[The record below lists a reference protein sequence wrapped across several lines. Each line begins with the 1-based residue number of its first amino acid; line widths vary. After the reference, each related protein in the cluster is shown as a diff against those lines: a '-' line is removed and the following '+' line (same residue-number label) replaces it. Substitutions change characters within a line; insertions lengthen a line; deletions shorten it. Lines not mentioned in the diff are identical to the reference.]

1 MLVTSIQ
8 FGLFCIYPCLIFS
21 LSFIYACYFYSIWLF
36 FIYPILIIL
45 HLSFSFFYFFS
56 PLFLFLLSNLA
67 YFAFIFALF
76 LGGQLSILVT
86 SIQFGLFCIYPCL
99 IFRRSVIYACYFY
112 PIWLIL
118 HLSLPYF

>member
-1 MLVTSIQ
+1 MVSHLCLLLLSNLAYFAFILALFLAGQSSMLVASIQ

-21 LSFIYACYFYSIWLF
+21 WSVIYVL
-36 FIYPILIIL
+36 
-45 HLSFSFFYFFS
+45 
-56 PLFLFLLSNLA
+56 LLSNLA
-67 YFAFIFALF
+67 YFTFILF
-76 LGGQLSILVT
+76 LFLAGQSSMLVT

-118 HLSLPYF
+118 HLFLPYF

>member
-21 LSFIYACYFYSIWLF
+21 RSVIHACFFYPIWL
-36 FIYPILIIL
+36 IL
-45 HLSFSFFYFFS
+45 HLSLPYFYKVS
-56 PLFLFLLSNLA
+56 HLCLLLLSNLA
-67 YFAFIFALF
+67 YFAFILALF
-76 LGGQLSILVT
+76 LAGQSSIFVA

-99 IFRRSVIYACYFY
+99 IFSGSVIYACYFY

>member
-8 FGLFCIYPCLIFS
+8 FGLFCIYPCLIFMGS
-21 LSFIYACYFYSIWLF
+21 VIYACFFYLISSLLHLFLLYFYKF
-36 FIYPILIIL
+36 C
-45 HLSFSFFYFFS
+45 HLC
-56 PLFLFLLSNLA
+56 LFLLSNLS
-67 YFAFIFALF
+67 YFAFILALF
-76 LGGQLSILVT
+76 LGCQSSMPVT

-99 IFRRSVIYACYFY
+99 IFRRSVIYAYYFY